1 MSAQSTYV
9 SNSPTDG
16 SRVLSYSAF
25 FVHLTPDGQFSLT
38 VILPCLALPC
48 LAQVSVVLQQ
58 RKEEAQRAAEE
69 AEALARF
76 EKEAEAATNPTVE
89 TDGAEA
95 KATEQV

>member
-9 SNSPTDG
+9 FNSPTDG

-38 VILPCLALPC
+38 VILPCLA
-48 LAQVSVVLQQ
+48 QVSVVLQQ

-69 AEALARF
+69 AEALARL

>member
-1 MSAQSTYV
+1 
-9 SNSPTDG
+9 
-16 SRVLSYSAF
+16 
-25 FVHLTPDGQFSLT
+25 
-38 VILPCLALPC
+38 
-48 LAQVSVVLQQ
+48 LQQ